1 MTNTFTKTVIAALAA
16 ATVAM
21 GANTASANGMNAFT
35 SFDKAT
41 TIEKVGF
48 FKKNGK
54 FTKRGVATIGVSAA
68 VVGGL
73 LANEAVK
80 SRNKNKRQRR
90 EYRVSRQE
98 KHFDWCYSKYRSY
111 DHRSDTYISRRHG
124 ETYCES
130 PFN

>member
-1 MTNTFTKTVIAALAA
+1 MTNTFTKTVIAAFAV

-21 GANTASANGMNAFT
+21 SVNTASANGMNALT
-35 SFDKAT
+35 NIDKAT
-41 TIEKVGF
+41 TVEKVGF

-68 VVGGL
+68 IVGGL
-73 LANEAVK
+73 LASNASK
-80 SRNKNKRQRR
+80 SRNNVRERR

>member
-1 MTNTFTKTVIAALAA
+1 MTNTFTKTIIAALAV

-21 GANTASANGMNAFT
+21 SANTASANGMNALT
-35 SFDKAT
+35 NVDKAT
-41 TIEKVGF
+41 TVATVGF

-54 FTKRGVATIGVSAA
+54 FTNRGIATIGVSAA

-73 LANEAVK
+73 LANKASK
-80 SRNKNKRQRR
+80 SRNNVRERR
-90 EYRVSRQE
+90 AYRVSRQE
-98 KHFDWCYSKYRSY
+98 KHFDWCYSNYRSY

>member
-1 MTNTFTKTVIAALAA
+1 MTNTFTKTVIAALAV

-21 GANTASANGMNAFT
+21 SATTASANGMNALT
-35 SFDKAT
+35 SVDKSTA
-41 TIEKVGF
+41 IEKVGF

-54 FTKRGVATIGVSAA
+54 FTNRGVATIGVSAA

-73 LANEAVK
+73 LASKASK
-80 SRNKNKRQRR
+80 SRNNVRERR
-90 EYRVSRQE
+90 EYKVSRQE
-98 KHFDWCYSKYRSY
+98 RHFDWCYSKYKTY

-130 PFN
+130 PYS